1 MKSSLL
7 KLAVAATAFTA
18 AASAQASDFEI
29 GVGVPFYSFENK
41 ADLED
46 QAGVNLNIGYRFNQ
60 PFGIELSG
68 SYLQTETSSTNINNL
83 ATDVD
88 ITDIKLDGLWYLNNE
103 GKVLPYTV
111 LGLGLLNTKPDGFE
125 SVEEETVSFGMG
137 LKAHLSPRFRAR
149 VEGRLL
155 HHLDSHLDN
164 SILTLGL
171 GYVFGASTP
180 AAPAPKVVE
189 PVFADADGDG
199 VEDSVDRCASTP
211 AGASVD
217 ASGCAL
223 DSDNDGV
230 ADYLDNCP
238 DTDRKLKVDASGCPV
253 VLTED
258 VSIDLDV
265 KFASGSDV
273 VPSQYFSE
281 IRGVARFMEQY
292 ENSEVTIE
300 GHTDTS
306 GSASFNKTLSQKRAN
321 AVASVLTS
329 QYGIESSR
337 VRAIGYGEE
346 RPLVQENTKADQ
358 ALNRRVVAKVSAKK
372 TVIQPK

>member
-46 QAGVNLNIGYRFNQ
+46 EAGVNLNIGYRFNQ

-111 LGLGLLNTKPDGFE
+111 IGLGLLNTKADGFE

-137 LKAHLSPRFRAR
+137 LKAHLSSRFRAR
-149 VEGRLL
+149 VEGRFL

-189 PVFADADGDG
+189 PVFSDADGDG
-199 VEDSVDRCASTP
+199 VEDSVDRCSSTP

-217 ASGCAL
+217 AKGCAL

-238 DTDRKLKVDASGCPV
+238 DTDSKLKVDASGCPM

-292 ENSEVTIE
+292 ANSQVTIE

-306 GSASFNKTLSQKRAN
+306 GSAAFNKSLSQKRAN
-321 AVASVLTS
+321 AVASVLTT
-329 QYGIESSR
+329 QYGIDSSR

-346 RPLVQENTKADQ
+346 RPLVQETTKADQ

-372 TVIQPK
+372 EVIQSK